1 MDASS
6 TRSLVSLPAEADL
19 AGSAWLCSGIL
30 YGSNFKRRTRF
41 SEFSISFENTGWGII
56 SLRIRWVNNIKIG

>member
-30 YGSNFKRRTRF
+30 YGSKRRTRF
-41 SEFSISFENTGWGII
+41 SEFSISFENTGLEII
-56 SLRIRWVNNIKIG
+56 SLRIRWVNNIKIS